1 MDLQQHE
8 PPYVHR
14 SGVCPFLTVF
24 HCALHRLSRLQSA
37 SSAAVFRVVVNKH
50 VVRHGQDMSIYAHG
64 AGQDHLK
71 DSRGFSA
78 EAGHLAVGQMPG
90 YSSIVNQFH
99 TQGE

>member
-14 SGVCPFLTVF
+14 SGVCHFTVF

-50 VVRHGQDMSIYAHG
+50 VVRHGQDMAIYAHG

-71 DSRGFSA
+71 DSRGFSV